1 MSFDHLFENQ
11 PRWAEVLAG
20 VVALLA
26 GIFALGFA
34 IWLYDRDVL
43 TGRDVAARPI
53 ALITVLVPATPTA
66 LDGGLGNNSQ
76 VHSASGEAPAH
87 SLPGSLSSPG
97 RVLVLVNVFVRL
109 VWDYTD
115 GFRNRQAAASADPE
129 RPHQASA
136 KAASAT

>member
-26 GIFALGFA
+26 GIFAFGFA

-53 ALITVLVPATPTA
+53 ALITVLVGFYALVMARRLLAARENRPAHLVSSATLVA
-66 LDGGLGNNSQ
+66 IGLVLVAAGFLP
-76 VHSASGEAPAH
+76 VLFSGEAWPQAIE
-87 SLPGSLSSPG
+87 G
-97 RVLVLVNVFVRL
+97 LVLGGACIVLGVRR
-109 VWDYTD
+109 WRAGDHD
-115 GFRNRQAAASADPE
+115 AA
-129 RPHQASA
+129 
-136 KAASAT
+136 